1 MTRPRKID
9 ELTDTADL
17 VCDERVV
24 HVEAVRAA
32 REMLPSGHVLADI
45 TDLFAALGDP
55 TRLRILAALTGQEL
69 CVCDLA
75 AAIGTSE
82 SAVSHQLR
90 LLRTLGPVRNRREG
104 RRAYY
109 ALDDAHV
116 ADLYRQ
122 ALDHVGHRAGD
133 DV

>member
-1 MTRPRKID
+1 MARPHKADR
-9 ELTDTADL
+9 LTDMADL

-32 REMLPSGHVLADI
+32 RMMLPSGRVLADLAG
-45 TDLFAALGDP
+45 LFSALGDP
-55 TRLRILAALTGQEL
+55 TRLRIMSALTAQEL

-75 AAIGTSE
+75 VVIGTSE

-90 LLRTLGPVRNRREG
+90 GLRTLGLVRTRREG
-104 RRAYY
+104 RRVYY

-116 ADLYRQ
+116 TTLYHQ
-122 ALDHVGHRAGD
+122 ALDHIEHRTEEGT
-133 DV
+133 